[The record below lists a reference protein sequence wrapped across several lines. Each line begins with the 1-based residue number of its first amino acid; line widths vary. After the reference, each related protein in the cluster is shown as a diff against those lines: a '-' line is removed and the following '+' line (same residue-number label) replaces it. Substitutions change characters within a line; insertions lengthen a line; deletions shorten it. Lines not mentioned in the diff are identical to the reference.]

1 MQQASKSQSERVS
14 NLGRNNRLNLFLQS
28 HYKTGYLSLSLSS
41 SSPSLSFFLPRSLDA
56 QVSTHKQV
64 CK

>member
-28 HYKTGYLSLSLSS
+28 HYKTGYLSLRVL
-41 SSPSLSFFLPRSLDA
+41 LLFLFFLPRSLDA